1 MENNIENL
9 EKMKKEMAE
18 KIEKFSKNNTG
29 NWAIIDEITNEEYL
43 KSFEEFKKRNF
54 LLLKEGQEKSGV
66 VAYNLKTEI
75 KKYIKINIE
84 DLVITEGLYTVNGQ
98 FYRPDAEEKIKSK
111 KEGKE
116 AQAQFAVSDPIKPFE
131 LNIFNPFMN
140 INTNYDVFISSL
152 SEYLEGEGK
161 NMVYDDLENDEGKK
175 INVFKDFIDFSEK
188 FLFDFINNQR
198 FTNFTGVEIKKNG
211 FIIQIIP
218 FNNDEMKE
226 KGDDYILKGEKNIL
240 KNKIKYKLI
249 ADDLIS
255 ENSTILTEKSKEK
268 LKQSLENE

>member
-9 EKMKKEMAE
+9 EKMKKEIAE
-18 KIEKFSKNNTG
+18 KIENFSKNNTG
-29 NWAIIDEITNEEYL
+29 NWAIIEETTNEEYL
-43 KSFEEFKKRNF
+43 KSYEEFKKRNF
-54 LLLKEGQEKSGV
+54 LLLKQEQEKSGIA
-66 VAYNLKTEI
+66 AYKLQTEI

-98 FYRPDAEEKIKSK
+98 FYRPDAEERIKAK

-116 AQAQFAVSDPIKPFE
+116 AQAQFAVSDPVKPIE

-152 SEYLEGEGK
+152 SEYSEDEGK
-161 NMVYDDLENDEGKK
+161 NMVYNDLKNNEGKK

-188 FLFDFINNQR
+188 FLLDFVNNQR
-198 FTNFTGVEIKKNG
+198 FTNFTGGEIKKNG
-211 FIIQIIP
+211 FVIQIIP

-226 KGDDYILKGEKNIL
+226 DNYTLKGEKNISG
-240 KNKIKYKLI
+240 NKIKYKLT

-268 LKQSLENE
+268 LKESLKNE

>member
-29 NWAIIDEITNEEYL
+29 NWAIIEETTNDEYL
-43 KSFEEFKKRNF
+43 KSYEEFKKRNF
-54 LLLKEGQEKSGV
+54 LLLKQEQEKSGIA
-66 VAYNLKTEI
+66 AYNLQTEI
-75 KKYIKINIE
+75 KKYIRINIE
-84 DLVITEGLYTVNGQ
+84 DLVITEGFYTVNGQ
-98 FYRPDAEEKIKSK
+98 FYRPDAEERIKAK

-116 AQAQFAVSDPIKPFE
+116 AQAQFAVSNPIKPFE

-140 INTNYDVFISSL
+140 INTNYDVFVSSL

-161 NMVYDDLENDEGKK
+161 NMVYDDLKNNEGKK
-175 INVFKDFIDFSEK
+175 INIFKDFIDFSEK

-218 FNNDEMKE
+218 FDNDEMKE
-226 KGDDYILKGEKNIL
+226 DNYTLKGEKNISS
-240 KNKIKYKLI
+240 NKIKYKLT
-249 ADDLIS
+249 ATDLLS

>member
-1 MENNIENL
+1 MKNNIENL
-9 EKMKKEMAE
+9 EKMKKEIAE
-18 KIEKFSKNNTG
+18 KIENFSKNNTG
-29 NWAIIDEITNEEYL
+29 NWAIIEETTNEEYL
-43 KSFEEFKKRNF
+43 KSYEKFKKRNF
-54 LLLKEGQEKSGV
+54 LLLKQEQEKSGIA
-66 VAYNLKTEI
+66 AYKLQTEI

-98 FYRPDAEEKIKSK
+98 FYRPDAEERIKAK

-116 AQAQFAVSDPIKPFE
+116 AQAQFAVSDPVKPIE

-152 SEYLEGEGK
+152 SEYSEDEGK
-161 NMVYDDLENDEGKK
+161 NMVYNDLKNNEGKK

-188 FLFDFINNQR
+188 FLLDFINNQR
-198 FTNFTGVEIKKNG
+198 FTDFTGVEIKKNG

-218 FNNDEMKE
+218 FYNDEMKE
-226 KGDDYILKGEKNIL
+226 DNYTLKGEKSISG
-240 KNKIKYKLI
+240 NKIKYKLT
-249 ADDLIS
+249 ADDLLS